1 LEQYYLFGTDRLN
14 LKRFQILG
22 KKIDVQFTQD
32 SGLSRVRC
40 RQVTTNLEKTD
51 FDV

>member
-22 KKIDVQFTQD
+22 KKIDVQD
-32 SGLSRVRC
+32 SGLSRVRG